1 MKHLFDTPQLKEGT
15 YRAFIWEPG
24 HVIIIFLID
33 NYEDAFKTSKREF
46 NELEMNE
53 LTDYFTSF
61 DTWGKEKNVKR
72 MLDGG
77 FEEVIV

>member
-1 MKHLFDTPQLKEGT
+1 MKQLFDTPQLKEGT

-24 HVIIIFLID
+24 HVIIIFLVD
-33 NYEDAFKTSKREF
+33 NCKDAFITSRREF

-53 LTDYFTSF
+53 LTDYYTSY
-61 DTWGKEKNVKR
+61 DTRGKEKNVKR

>member
-1 MKHLFDTPQLKEGT
+1 MKQLFDTPQLKEGT

-24 HVIIIFLID
+24 HVIIIFLVD
-33 NYEDAFKTSKREF
+33 NYEDAFITSEQEF
-46 NELEMNE
+46 TELEMDE
-53 LTDYFTSF
+53 LKDYFTSY

>member
-1 MKHLFDTPQLKEGT
+1 MKQLFDTPQLKEGT

-24 HVIIIFLID
+24 HVVIIFLID
-33 NYEDAFKTSKREF
+33 NYEDAFVTSKREF

-53 LTDYFTSF
+53 LTDYFN
-61 DTWGKEKNVKR
+61 TWGKEKNVKR